1 LHAVARP
8 VVLVSNRGPLSF
20 GRADDGSLVPR
31 RGGGGLVTALGPAVA
46 GTGAT
51 WVAAALSE
59 ADREAAASGVVEG
72 EGFRWQSLVL
82 DEDDYRAYYDVISNG
97 TLWFLHHGLWDLPRR
112 PRYDRFWRAAWDAYR
127 RVNRAFADA
136 VVEEAPEGALVAV
149 HDLHLTLVPPVLAA
163 ERPDVSVVHFTHT
176 PFCEPGAVRALP
188 AEVAAEVVG
197 GMAAAGACGFH
208 ARRWEA
214 AFLACCDEVGVA
226 PPRTFVAPAAADPE
240 DVARTARSEACGEA
254 LARLEGAVGDRK
266 VIARVDRIE
275 LSKNLLR
282 GFLAYEELLRAH
294 PEWVGEV
301 VFAAAVYPSREGL
314 AEYLSYRQEVDGL
327 VRRINDT
334 WGTDGWTPILWDVGD
349 DYPRSVALLRRA
361 DVLLVNPVRD
371 GLNLIAK
378 EGVLANERDAVLALS
393 REAGA
398 WEELAEVAMEV
409 HPFDVTGTAEVLHEA
424 LSLPAGE
431 RRARFAALR
440 DRVAA
445 RTPADWWA
453 DQLAAAAP

>member
-1 LHAVARP
+1 MAGRD

-20 GRADDGSLVPR
+20 TRADDGSLVPR

-59 ADREAAASGVVEG
+59 ADREAAASGVIEG
-72 EGFRWQSLVL
+72 EGFRWRSLVL
-82 DEDDYRAYYDVISNG
+82 DPDDYRAYYDVISNA

-112 PRYDRFWRAAWDAYR
+112 PRYDRHWWAAWEAYE
-127 RVNRAFADA
+127 RVNGAFAAA

-149 HDLHLTLVPPVLAA
+149 HDLHLALVPPVLAA
-163 ERPDVSVVHFTHT
+163 ERPDLDVLHFTHT
-176 PFCEPGAVRALP
+176 PFCEPFALRALP
-188 AEVAAEVVG
+188 ADVAAAVVG

-214 AFLACCDEVGVA
+214 SFVACCADVGVPA
-226 PPRTFVAPAAADPE
+226 PRTFVAPAAADPD
-240 DVARTARSEACGEA
+240 DVARTARSEACEAA
-254 LARLEGAVGDRK
+254 LADLEQLVGDRA
-266 VIARVDRIE
+266 VVARVDRIE

-282 GFLAYEELLRAH
+282 GFLAYEELLREQ
-294 PEWVGEV
+294 PGWRERV
-301 VFAAAVYPSREGL
+301 VFVAAVYPSREGL
-314 AEYLSYRQEVDGL
+314 PEYLAYRQEADGL
-327 VRRINDT
+327 VRRINET

-349 DYPRSVALLRRA
+349 DYPRSVAVLRRA

-371 GLNLIAK
+371 GLNLVAK

-398 WEELAEVAMEV
+398 WEELAGLAMEV
-409 HPFDVTGTAEVLHEA
+409 HPFDVTGTANVLAEA
-424 LSLPAGE
+424 LSLSPDE
-431 RRARFAALR
+431 RRTRFAALR
-440 DRVAA
+440 AAVAS

-453 DQLAAAAP
+453 DQLAALP

>member
-1 LHAVARP
+1 M
-8 VVLVSNRGPLSF
+8 VLVSNRGPLAF
-20 GRADDGSLVPR
+20 TRADDGSLVPR

-72 EGFRWQSLVL
+72 EGFRWRSLVL
-82 DEDDYRAYYDVISNG
+82 DADDYRAYYDVISNG
-97 TLWFLHHGLWDLPRR
+97 SLWFLHHGLWDLPRR
-112 PRYDRFWRAAWDAYR
+112 PRFDRHWRQAWDAYR
-127 RVNRAFADA
+127 RVNGAFAAA

-149 HDLHLTLVPPVLAA
+149 HDLHLTLVPPALAA
-163 ERPDVSVVHFTHT
+163 HRPDLDVVHFTHT
-176 PFCEPGAVRALP
+176 PFCEPDALRVLP
-188 AEVAAEVVG
+188 ADAAAEVVG

-214 AFLACCDEVGVA
+214 SFVACCAEVGVGA
-226 PPRTFVAPAAADPE
+226 PRTFVAPAAADPE
-240 DVARTARSEACGEA
+240 DVARTAGSEACAAA
-254 LARLEGAVGDRK
+254 LADLEARVGDRA
-266 VIARVDRIE
+266 VVARVDRIE

-282 GFLAYEELLRAH
+282 GFLAFEELLREHAD
-294 PEWVGEV
+294 WVGRV

-314 AEYLSYRQEVDGL
+314 PEYLSYRQEADGL
-327 VRRINDT
+327 VRRINET
-334 WGTDGWTPILWDVGD
+334 WGTDTWTPILWDVGD
-349 DYPRSVALLRRA
+349 DYPRSVAVLRRA

-371 GLNLIAK
+371 GLNLVAK

-398 WEELAEVAMEV
+398 WEELAGLALEV
-409 HPFDVTGTAEVLHEA
+409 HPFDVTGTAEVLHTA
-424 LSLPAGE
+424 LSLTPDE
-431 RRARFAALR
+431 RRTRFAALR
-440 DRVAA
+440 ERVAS

-453 DQLAAAAP
+453 DQLAAAEAPEP

>member
-1 LHAVARP
+1 VAK
-8 VVLVSNRGPLSF
+8 
-20 GRADDGSLVPR
+20 

-59 ADREAAASGVVEG
+59 ADREAAASGIVEG
-72 EGFRWQSLVL
+72 EGFRWRSLVL

-97 TLWFLHHGLWDLPRR
+97 SLWFLHHGLWDLPRR
-112 PRYDRFWRAAWDAYR
+112 PRFDRWWRAAWDAYR
-127 RVNRAFADA
+127 RVNGAFAAA

-149 HDLHLTLVPPVLAA
+149 HDLHLTLVPPVLAE
-163 ERPDVSVVHFTHT
+163 ERPDLAVVHFTHT
-176 PFCEPGAVRALP
+176 PFCEPGALRALP
-188 AEVAAEVVG
+188 AEAAAEVVG

-214 AFLACCDEVGVA
+214 AFLACCEEVGVA

-240 DVARTARSEACGEA
+240 DVARTAGSAACDEA
-254 LARLEGAVGDRK
+254 LARLEAVVGDRR

-282 GFLAYEELLRAH
+282 GFLAYEELLRAR

-314 AEYLSYRQEVDGL
+314 PEYLAYRQEVDGL

-378 EGVLANERDAVLALS
+378 EGVLANGRDAVLALS

-398 WEELAEVAMEV
+398 WEELAGLAMEV
-409 HPFDVTGTAEVLHEA
+409 HPFDVTGTAEVLHDA
-424 LSLPAGE
+424 LSLPAEE
-431 RRARFAALR
+431 RRTRFAALR
-440 DRVAA
+440 ERVAS
-445 RTPADWWA
+445 RTPAHWWA
-453 DQLAAAAP
+453 DQLAAADPAP